1 MKRKTQTLLQQKMSI
16 EQSINTNIKRL
27 SKQQNGNLK
36 HPIQVQQRKLKS
48 TIDRNAA
55 QKLINQ

>member
-16 EQSINTNIKRL
+16 ERLVNTSIKRL

-36 HPIQVQQRKLKS
+36 HPIQIQRKKLKS
-48 TIDRNAA
+48 TIDRNAV
-55 QKLINQ
+55 